1 MKIKSLLMAVLFLL
15 VAAAVASSPA
25 PNASEKNSST
35 VIKTYLQA
43 DLSLKSV
50 FQSPATAQLAIG
62 TKTCRCSCGQPCT
75 TNADCGGNICAV
87 GITCCNNPSKQGTGT
102 YSAEGDALSSHKDP
116 ARVTVSINCKQ

>member
-25 PNASEKNSST
+25 PNSSEKNSST

-50 FQSPATAQLAIG
+50 FQSPETTLLAIG
-62 TKTCRCSCGQPCT
+62 TRTCRCSCGQPCKT
-75 TNADCGGNICAV
+75 DADCGGSICAP
-87 GITCCNNPSKQGTGT
+87 GISCCNAPGKQGTGA
-102 YSAEGDALSSHKDP
+102 YFAERDALSSHKDP

>member
-1 MKIKSLLMAVLFLL
+1 MKIKSLLMAVFLL

-25 PNASEKNSST
+25 PNNSEKNSST
-35 VIKTYLQA
+35 TIKTYLQA

-75 TNADCGGNICAV
+75 TNADCGGGVCAP
-87 GITCCNNPSKQGTGT
+87 GITCCNAPGKSGTGA
-102 YSAEGDALSSHKDP
+102 YFAERDSLSSHKDP
-116 ARVTVSINCKQ
+116 ARVSVSVNCKQ

>member
-15 VAAAVASSPA
+15 VTAAVASSPA

-35 VIKTYLQA
+35 VIKTYLQP

-50 FQSPATAQLAIG
+50 FQLPATAQLAIT

-75 TNADCGGNICAV
+75 TNADCGGGICAP
-87 GITCCNNPSKQGTGT
+87 GITCCNAPGKQETAT
-102 YSAEGDALSSHKDP
+102 YFAERDALSSHKDP